1 MSSEVVRPDGSV
13 LAPKRTPPGEQ
24 RLLQE
29 PPPLEAAIASPAF
42 AGVRRPVY
50 ITGVKRLRRLDRVL
64 MLALLPVWLL
74 CLGLH
79 VYQATHGRVAF
90 TNWLV
95 SPPRQPDGYPT
106 LRSFAPM
113 FEAEPGDLRVG
124 DRLIRIGEADL
135 RGVGRLGYFA
145 RALEQADDRLHVTVR
160 FVRAGE
166 LGEAT
171 MKLAPL
177 PVPWWWVV
185 PFPLAAAA
193 IGVLVL
199 IRAPRSRASRALFL
213 AGFATSLAFL
223 YFQGG
228 PREITYAW
236 MATVTV
242 CATLVGPLV
251 IRLLMLIPDDG
262 VHFARWE
269 IAWPWVFSLT
279 GLIVTGTYFGLPT
292 LPFPGRI
299 AYAVIVILFFAA
311 GVAVL
316 GSSYRRAGPLGR
328 RRVRWVFYG
337 FCSAALI
344 AIGSQLV
351 SMAVP
356 PLNWVNFIGRL
367 GAILFPL
374 SILIAIVQ
382 FNLFDID
389 RLISATAAYT
399 ALVVVF
405 LAAVMVGVPR
415 LAQAASELAGI
426 DPASGQIALSV
437 ALAVLLVPGQRYL
450 RPQIDRLF
458 FRDRFLLDQ
467 GIADLLPSLSDC
479 LDARDLI
486 QRAGDGVYR
495 LLRPESC
502 VVYAGSDGSYS
513 PVYVQGRAVPP
524 AFEAT
529 SPLIA
534 ALRQRR
540 EPLALGDAGRR
551 PDAAPLGP
559 FDQAAL
565 ETLDAELIA
574 PVRHGQM
581 LLAFLCLGPK
591 RSGDVYT
598 STDVSHVAVLAEKVS
613 ASMLRF
619 DQEEVIQ
626 QGRVMQESLRR
637 YVPGAV
643 AQQLASGAEPE
654 PGEREV
660 TVLFVDLRG
669 YTHFSEGRPP
679 AEIFSTVNR
688 YTEVIS
694 AVVNRHGGAVVEF
707 NGDGM
712 MAVFGALAP
721 LEHKEQAAVL
731 AGIEMA
737 NTLEVRASAG
747 EHRADPSGSV
757 GVGIASGPAF
767 VGNIEAVDR
776 KIWSAIGNTTN
787 LAARFQ
793 ALTRDLGASI
803 VIDQATRSAAEA
815 AAGFTAYEGT
825 VIRGLSEP
833 QTIYALPFDPGE

>member
-1 MSSEVVRPDGSV
+1 
-13 LAPKRTPPGEQ
+13 
-24 RLLQE
+24 
-29 PPPLEAAIASPAF
+29 
-42 AGVRRPVY
+42 
-50 ITGVKRLRRLDRVL
+50 
-64 MLALLPVWLL
+64 MLTLLPLWLL
-74 CLGLH
+74 CLALH
-79 VYQATHGRVAF
+79 VYQATHDRVAWSD
-90 TNWLV
+90 WLV
-95 SPPRQPDGYPT
+95 SPPQHPDDYPT

-113 FEAEPGDLRVG
+113 FGGEPGDLRVG
-124 DRLIRIGEADL
+124 DQLIRIGEADL

-145 RALEQADDRLHVTVR
+145 RALEQSDDQLRVTVR

-166 LGEAT
+166 PGEAT
-171 MKLAPL
+171 MRLTPM
-177 PVPWWWVV
+177 PVPWWWVL
-185 PFPLAAAA
+185 PFPLATAA

-199 IRAPRSRASRALFL
+199 IRAPRSRASRPFFL
-213 AGFATSLAFL
+213 AAFTTSLAFL

-228 PREITYAW
+228 PREITYLW
-236 MATVTV
+236 MAVVTV

-251 IRLLMLIPDDG
+251 IRLLTLIPDDG
-262 VHFARWE
+262 IRFARWE
-269 IAWPWVFSLT
+269 ILWPWVFSLT
-279 GLIVTGTYFGLPT
+279 GLVVTGTYFGLPM
-292 LPFPGRI
+292 LPVPGRI
-299 AYAVIVILFFAA
+299 LYAVIVILFFAA
-311 GVAVL
+311 GVGAL
-316 GSSYRRAGPLGR
+316 GVSYRRAGPLGR
-328 RRVRWVFYG
+328 RRARWVLYGFYG
-337 FCSAALI
+337 AALI
-344 AIGSQLV
+344 AIGAQVLGT
-351 SMAVP
+351 AVP

-367 GAILFPL
+367 GVILFPL
-374 SILIAIVQ
+374 SILFAIAQ

-399 ALVVVF
+399 ALAVVF
-405 LAAVMVGVPR
+405 LAAVMLGVPR
-415 LAQAASELAGI
+415 LAQAASELTGI
-426 DPASGQIALSV
+426 DPASGQIALSF
-437 ALAVLLVPGQRYL
+437 ALATLLVPGQRYL
-450 RPQIDRLF
+450 RPQIDRF
-458 FRDRFLLDQ
+458 FFNERYLLDQ
-467 GIADLLPSLSDC
+467 GIAELLPTLSDC
-479 LDARDLI
+479 ADARDLI
-486 QRAGDGVYR
+486 QRAGDGVNR

-534 ALRQRR
+534 ALRGRR
-540 EPLALGDAGRR
+540 EPLALGDAGRS

-559 FDQAAL
+559 FDRAAL
-565 ETLDAELIA
+565 ETLDAGLIA

-619 DQEEVIQ
+619 DQEEVIR

-637 YVPGAV
+637 YVPGVV
-643 AQQLASGAEPE
+643 AQHLVSGAEPE

-669 YTHFSEGRPP
+669 YTQLSEGRPP

-688 YTEVIS
+688 YTELVS
-694 AVVNRHGGAVVEF
+694 AIVNSHGGAVVEF

-712 MAVFGALAP
+712 MAVFGAPAP

-737 NTLEVRASAG
+737 NTVQVRAGAG
-747 EHRADPSGSV
+747 EHPADRSGSV
-757 GVGIASGPAF
+757 GVGIATGPAF

-787 LAARFQ
+787 LAERFQ

-803 VIDQATRSAAEA
+803 VIDEATRSAAGA
-815 AAGFTAYEGT
+815 AADFATYEGT
-825 VIRGLSEP
+825 LIRGLGEP